1 MVDNVNLKIN
11 NLEKRAERGVRE
23 LREGIAPS
31 RPISRLFFETK
42 IRETETFFLD
52 QIFSRLILRL
62 FLRPNVFETDTETF
76 L

>member
-23 LREGIAPS
+23 LREGIAAS

-42 IRETETFFLD
+42 IFKTETETFF
-52 QIFSRLILRL
+52 
-62 FLRPNVFETDTETF
+62 ETKCFRDRY
-76 L
+76 

>member
-23 LREGIAPS
+23 LREGIAAS

-42 IRETETFFLD
+42 IRETETFF
-52 QIFSRLILRL
+52 
-62 FLRPNVFETDTETF
+62 ETKYFRD
-76 L
+76 